1 MREKRFL
8 LLTAALWCVG
18 GMAAAATLQ
27 VGPAKPFQAPCAAIA
42 VAAPGDIIEIDAG
55 LYLGDVCAWNTDNLT
70 IRGVNGLARLDAKNK
85 NAQGKGIWVP
95 YGRDTVIEN
104 IEFFGAK
111 VPDKNGAG
119 IRASGVNLT
128 VRNCYFHDNEEGILE
143 SNIDGSNILI
153 EYTEFDHNGYRDGQS
168 HNVYIGHVASLIFRY
183 NYSHNSVTGHLV
195 KTRAAVNYIL
205 YNRITGES
213 GTGSYEIDVPNGGT
227 TYVIGNLIQQGP
239 NTENSTLLTYL
250 EEGISPL
257 NPATDL
263 YVVNNTFVNQRP
275 AGGTF
280 VYVRPAGPT
289 PPVLVNN
296 IFYGPGTVT
305 NRSDSLATTNF
316 VGDPLFVDVNNFDYH
331 LTPGSPAI
339 DEGSSPGSANGYPLK
354 PFDEYLDPACGEQRI
369 PVGGIDIG
377 AFEYGG
383 AGKALACR

>member
-1 MREKRFL
+1 MREKRLL
-8 LLTAALWCVG
+8 LLTAVLWCG
-18 GMAAAATLQ
+18 AGMAAAATLQ
-27 VGPAKPFQAPCAAIA
+27 VGPTREFQAPCAAIA
-42 VAAPGDIIEIDAG
+42 AAAPGDIIEIDAG
-55 LYLGDVCAWNTDNLT
+55 LYLGDVCAWYTDNLT
-70 IRGVNGLARLDAKNK
+70 IRGVNGRARLDAKNK

-143 SNIDGSNILI
+143 SNIAGSNILI
-153 EYTEFDHNGYRDGQS
+153 EYTEFDNNGYRDGQS

-205 YNRITGES
+205 YNRITGEN

-250 EEGISPL
+250 EEGFFPS
-257 NPATDL
+257 NPGTDL

-305 NRSDSLATTNF
+305 NRSDALATTNF
-316 VGDPLFVDVNNFDYH
+316 IGDPLFVDVNKFDYH

-339 DEGSSPGSANGYPLK
+339 DAGSSPGSANGYPLK

-369 PVGGIDIG
+369 PAGVIDIG
-377 AFEYGG
+377 AYEFGG